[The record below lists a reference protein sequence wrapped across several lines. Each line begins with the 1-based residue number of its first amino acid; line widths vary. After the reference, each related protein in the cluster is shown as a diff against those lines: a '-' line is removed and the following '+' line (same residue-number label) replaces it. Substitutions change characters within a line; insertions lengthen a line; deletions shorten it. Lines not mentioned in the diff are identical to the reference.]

1 MRRGR
6 KRGKMPGKKVMYECK
21 YCGEEYQNY
30 DECEEHEKSHI
41 RNYEDVGTKEIID
54 ALKRMSEC
62 AYGYHIGEMVMGMP
76 VTNFENLMTEAAKRL
91 EEHLN

>member
-1 MRRGR
+1 
-6 KRGKMPGKKVMYECK
+6 MPSKKVMYECK

-41 RNYEDVGTKEIID
+41 RNYEDADTEEIID
-54 ALKRMSEC
+54 ALKRVSEC
-62 AYGYHIGEMVMGMP
+62 AYGYHIGGMVMGMP
-76 VTNFENLMTEAAKRL
+76 ITNFEGLLTEAAKRL